1 MLNKSS
7 YNETSLDFEDNIVDT
22 MINIRHLKIRHK
34 TRVRKCMLDSTI
46 KFDSV
51 TVLCWAI
58 SPDILVQFS

>member
-7 YNETSLDFEDNIVDT
+7 YNETSIDFEDNIVDT
-22 MINIRHLKIRHK
+22 MINIRHLKIRYK
-34 TRVRKCMLDSTI
+34 TRVRKPMLDSTA

-51 TVLCWAI
+51 TVLCRAI